1 MNNNRL
7 STSINKNNVDRGL
20 LYSKIESI
28 LLKPS
33 NYEYRDG
40 GKFIISRQKYQS
52 GGGKGVAIITREG
65 LILKSLPKIKHC
77 PPPPFG
83 ELGKST
89 VTVRT

>member
-7 STSINKNNVDRGL
+7 STSNKNNVNRDL
-20 LYSKIESI
+20 LYSEINSI

-40 GKFIISRQKYQS
+40 GKFIISTEKYQS
-52 GGGKGVAIITREG
+52 GGGKGKCVTIVTGED
-65 LILKSLPKIKHC
+65 LILKSLPKIKDC
-77 PPPPFG
+77 AL